1 MCFSTSVFRLYYM
14 YYDKTVD
21 KFPLQNYEREINM
34 ILLGETI
41 ELSATKWKKVHL
53 LHFIANLIKKKK
65 SYCIVYIMVKEV
77 LILIYSVS

>member
-41 ELSATKWKKVHL
+41 ELSATK
-53 LHFIANLIKKKK
+53 
-65 SYCIVYIMVKEV
+65 
-77 LILIYSVS
+77 